1 MTRRTLLLVLAP
13 LLLALT
19 AVFAFGPV
27 RPVDGVPV
35 AAVEGGDFERWVS
48 ADGALRSASATPVRV
63 PPQTPGRLR
72 IAWLAPEGSY
82 LAAGD
87 VAVRFDPT
95 DVETTLADRR
105 ADLES
110 NDLRLAKQEVEAAA
124 RIENL
129 SRDAELARRD
139 LEHAREFAT
148 KDDLIYSRSEILASR
163 IDQELAQARLDQARD
178 DARREEVLTR
188 ADREILAI
196 ERRRIASDVARAES
210 TLGALEVRAPHDG
223 YFVYQRDWRGQEP
236 RVGDT
241 VFQALPIGE
250 LPRLGEMEV
259 EAYVL
264 EADAGGLERG
274 DPARV
279 HLEAHP
285 GTVYEAEVIHVDAIA
300 KPRHPASP
308 VQYFA
313 VRLRLAE
320 SDPEVMKPGQ
330 RVRTEILL
338 ERQEDALTVPRQAVF
353 ERDGEPVVYRRA
365 GGGFEPIPVGVGAAG
380 RGRVV
385 VTGDL
390 EAGDAIALADPTAPA
405 ESEDEEE
412 EEAEPEPATQA
423 PPAAALGRGGRR

>member
-1 MTRRTLLLVLAP
+1 MKSRVV
-13 LLLALT
+13 LLALT
-19 AVFAFGPV
+19 PLALTLTALFAFGPA
-27 RPVDGVPV
+27 RSGDEVPV
-35 AAVEGGDFERWVS
+35 AAVERGDFERWVT
-48 ADGALRSASATPVRV
+48 ADGSLRAASATRIRV

-105 ADLES
+105 ADLAS
-110 NDLRLAKQEVEAAA
+110 NDLRLEKQSVEAEA

-129 SRDAELARRD
+129 SRDAALARRD
-139 LEHAREFAT
+139 LEHSREFAT
-148 KDDLIYSRSEILASR
+148 RDELIYSRSEILESR
-163 IDQELAQARLDQARD
+163 IDQDLAEARLEQARD
-178 DARREEVLTR
+178 DARREEVLSR

-196 ERRRIASDVARAES
+196 ERRRIAADVERAES

-264 EADAGGLERG
+264 EADAGGLEPG
-274 DPARV
+274 DPAQV

-285 GTVYEAEVIHVDAIA
+285 GTVYDAEVMHVDAIA

-330 RVRTEILL
+330 RVSSEILL

-353 ERDGEPVVYRRA
+353 DREGESVVYRREGRA
-365 GGGFEPIPVGVGAAG
+365 FEPVPVTVGAAG

-390 EAGDAIALADPTAPA
+390 EAGDAIALADPTAPS
-405 ESEDEEE
+405 ESESEAEEE
-412 EEAEPEPATQA
+412 DEPEPAAQA
-423 PPAAALGRGGRR
+423 PPAAALGPGGRR